1 MHQTKAPNLNL
12 SLFHISRSAP
22 SSMLVV
28 VIFLDKST
36 KNFQEDICNKSKNIG
51 LEFAMLIEVIYF
63 RFLFLQIFD
72 FELTKEDITVIESF
86 DRIFRGRPWPITR
99 KKTVRLFTFL
109 NQILIN

>member
-1 MHQTKAPNLNL
+1 MIKVRH
-12 SLFHISRSAP
+12 
-22 SSMLVV
+22 
-28 VIFLDKST
+28 
-36 KNFQEDICNKSKNIG
+36 IG

-86 DRIFRGRPWPITR
+86 DRNFRGRPWPITR
-99 KKTVRLFTFL
+99 KKKTVRLFTFF